1 MNRFIVATLK
11 DTETNDEYMSTFTS
25 WSEYH
30 TATFSPLIDVLFI
43 TDFKVKGKT
52 YADRKEFVRQLA
64 INYSNNQ
71 AFGLSWGEVAMV
83 SNNFYELGKRYGLLN
98 EFRENGIC

>member
-1 MNRFIVATLK
+1 MNRFIVATLR
-11 DTETNDEYMSTFTS
+11 DMETNDEYMATFTS
-25 WSEYH
+25 WSECH

-52 YADRKEFVRQLA
+52 YADRKEFVRNMA

-71 AFGLSWGEVAMV
+71 ACGLSWGEVAMI
-83 SNNFYELGKRYGLLN
+83 SDMFYTLGKRYGLLK
-98 EFRENGIC
+98 EFKENAIC